1 MLKKTEYI
9 AAECDVVK
17 ISQLDVIATSEP
29 FGKED
34 WDDNGWTTTVA

>member
-1 MLKKTEYI
+1 MSKKNTYI
-9 AAECDVVK
+9 EAELDIVK

-34 WDDNGWTTTVA
+34 WDDNGWTTIVA